1 MHKVNKHYRLG
12 YHTCDKLDI
21 LKNLMVGKT
30 ETAIVE
36 EAICKFADT
45 VIIDEGE
52 HIKVVNENVRKIRIN
67 RGY

>member
-1 MHKVNKHYRLG
+1 MIKTRKSYRFS

-21 LKNLMVGKT
+21 LRNLMVGKT

-36 EAICKFADT
+36 EAICKLADT

-52 HIKVVNENVRKIRIN
+52 HIKIVNENVRKIRIN